1 MSTRL
6 EQLQAAAK
14 AKTAAGQ
21 PIFTSTVNAPQVA
34 TPAVQTAAVPAP
46 TQNKLAP
53 APQPTGTMKASATP
67 AISPQIQTEIQRKA
81 AAGIPLTN
89 TSNAANNAAY
99 AAAIPKAAVAPVAAP
114 KAAVSTTVA
123 PTAQATPT
131 TNYVAQG
138 GKTLN
143 DILYLKDNYN
153 ASNKN
158 YIASQ
163 ANPLY
168 AQLDPNTAAMV
179 KGMSAD
185 QLRSYINGMGT
196 KSPTTT
202 SETSAETP
210 IEEVV
215 PKDYRSLATA
225 AYEREL
231 ASMMAAA
238 QSQETELNRRYD
250 YANDVTQ
257 DNRTLRDASY
267 YRNNAPKAW
276 DGSTDYRTAMQG
288 RQDSIEDHYTQESL
302 TDATGAAYSQANA
315 FRNQSGNYI
324 ESKANELESAE
335 KQYNLQV
342 AGLTGVLNGQQTMQG
357 AANAA
362 STAGQVLNNQSQA
375 IANQIA
381 QIDLANYP
389 ETSQL
394 QIKQLQQQVQSGKI
408 SNDTAAY
415 QLTQLTDPN
424 SATNQAAALDLQI
437 KQIDA
442 SNYSEQQKLQLE
454 QLKKNI
460 AEIGKN
466 PYQSEADARLD
477 QLRVLTAEAEL
488 DKLQETAAKPDGKT
502 YEDYQSN
509 IEKIIQRDKKGVI
522 TNAPAVEEYI
532 VTSGL
537 SDYEQYRAIKA
548 AGLTWPEG
556 VPVPTKGE

>member
-46 TQNKLAP
+46 TQNKLTP
-53 APQPTGTMKASATP
+53 APQPIGTMKASSTP

-99 AAAIPKAAVAPVAAP
+99 AAAVPKAAVTPVATP
-114 KAAVSTTVA
+114 KAAVSPTVS

-185 QLRSYINGMGT
+185 QLRSYINGMGA

-202 SETSAETP
+202 SETS

-231 ASMMAAA
+231 AAMMAGA
-238 QSQETELNRRYD
+238 QAQETELNRRNE
-250 YANDVTQ
+250 YADFNTGERRVLQ
-257 DNRTLRDASY
+257 DSSIA
-267 YRNNAPKAW
+267 RNEAPVAW
-276 DGSTDYRTAMQG
+276 DGSGGYRGAQ
-288 RQDSIEDHYTQESL
+288 RDRSRDIEDHYTDEAL
-302 TDATGAAYSQANA
+302 KDNVAAAYAQTNA
-315 FRNQSGNYI
+315 FRDQSGNYI
-324 ESKANELESAE
+324 ETKASELESAE
-335 KQYNLQV
+335 KQYNLQL
-342 AGLTGVLNGQQTMQG
+342 AGLTGEINGQQTIQG
-357 AANAA
+357 AASAA
-362 STAGQVLNNQSQA
+362 STAGQLLSNQSQA
-375 IANQIA
+375 ISNQIA

-424 SATNQAAALDLQI
+424 SATNQAAALDLAM
-437 KQIDA
+437 KSIDA
-442 SNYSEQQKLQLE
+442 SNYSEAAKLQLE
-454 QLKKNI
+454 QLRKTV
-460 AEIGKN
+460 AEIGKT
-466 PYQSEADARLD
+466 PYQSDADARLD
-477 QLRVLTAEAEL
+477 QLKVLTAEAEL
-488 DKLQETAAKPDGKT
+488 QKLQEIEAKAAGKT

-509 IEKIIQRDKKGVI
+509 IEKLAVRDNKTGALKNPDV
-522 TNAPAVEEYI
+522 VEEYI
-532 VTSGL
+532 VNSDL
-537 SDYEQYRAIKA
+537 SEYEMYRAYRA
-548 AGLTWPEG
+548 NGLTWG
-556 VPVPTKGE
+556 GAVPSKGE

>member
-21 PIFTSTVNAPQVA
+21 PIFTSTVNAPQVD

-99 AAAIPKAAVAPVAAP
+99 AAAVPKAAVTPVATP
-114 KAAVSTTVA
+114 KAAVSPTVS

-185 QLRSYINGMGT
+185 QLRSYINGMGA

-202 SETSAETP
+202 SETS

-231 ASMMAAA
+231 AAMMAAA

-257 DNRTLRDASY
+257 DNRTLQDASF
-267 YRNNAPKAW
+267 YRNNAPTAW
-276 DGSTDYRTAMQG
+276 DGSTGYQAAQQDRG
-288 RQDSIEDHYTQESL
+288 RNIEDHYTQEAL
-302 TDATGAAYSQANA
+302 TDATGAAYAQANA

-324 ESKANELESAE
+324 ESKAAELESAE

-342 AGLTGVLNGQQTMQG
+342 AGLTGVLDGQQTMQG

-362 STAGQVLNNQSQA
+362 STAGQLLNNQSQA

-424 SATNQAAALDLQI
+424 STTNQAAALDLAM
-437 KQIDA
+437 KSIDA
-442 SNYSEQQKLQLE
+442 SNYSEAAKLQLE
-454 QLKKNI
+454 QLRKTV
-460 AEIGKN
+460 AEIGKT
-466 PYQSEADARLD
+466 PYQSDSDARLD
-477 QLRVLTAEAEL
+477 QLKVLTAEAEL
-488 DKLQETAAKPDGKT
+488 QKLQETESKNVGKT
-502 YEDYQSN
+502 YEDYQSSL
-509 IEKIIQRDKKGVI
+509 EKIAVRDSKTGNLKNPD
-522 TNAPAVEEYI
+522 TVEEYI
-532 VTSGL
+532 L
-537 SDYEQYRAIKA
+537 NSDMSEYEMYRAYRA
-548 AGLTWPEG
+548 NGLTWG
-556 VPVPTKGE
+556 GAVPSKGE

>member
-21 PIFTSTVNAPQVA
+21 PIFTSTVNAPQVS

-46 TQNKLAP
+46 TQNKLSP

-99 AAAIPKAAVAPVAAP
+99 AAAVPKAAVSPVAAP
-114 KAAVSTTVA
+114 KAAVSPTVA

-185 QLRSYINGMGT
+185 QLRSYINGMGA

-202 SETSAETP
+202 SETS

-238 QSQETELNRRYD
+238 QSQETELNRRYE
-250 YANDVTQ
+250 YANNIEQ
-257 DNRTLRDASY
+257 DNRQLEAASF
-267 YRNNAPKAW
+267 YRNNAPTAW
-276 DGSTDYRTAMQG
+276 DGSTGYQAAQNERNNT
-288 RQDSIEDHYTQESL
+288 IEDHYTQEAL
-302 TDATGAAYSQANA
+302 TDATGAAYAQANA

-424 SATNQAAALDLQI
+424 SATNQAAALELQM
-437 KQIDA
+437 KAIDA

-454 QLKKNI
+454 QLRKTV
-460 AEIGKN
+460 AEIGKV
-466 PYQSEADARLD
+466 PYQSETDKQLD
-477 QLRVLTAEAEL
+477 QLKVEQAKLELQKLREGETTKVAEAV
-488 DKLQETAAKPDGKT
+488 TF
-502 YEDYQSN
+502 EDVQSN
-509 IEKIIQRDKKGVI
+509 IEKIAQRDKKTNAI
-522 TNAPAVEEYI
+522 TNSTTIEDYI
-532 VTSGL
+532 LNSNL
-537 SDYEQYRAIKA
+537 SPYEMYRAYGVY
-548 AGLTWPEG
+548 GLKWEG
-556 VPVPTKGE
+556 AVPSKGE

>member
-6 EQLQAAAK
+6 EQLQAATK

-99 AAAIPKAAVAPVAAP
+99 AAAAAPKAAVAPAAAP
-114 KAAVSTTVA
+114 KAAVSPTVA

-185 QLRSYINGMGT
+185 QLRSYINGMGA

-202 SETSAETP
+202 SETS

-257 DNRTLRDASY
+257 DNRTLQDSSF
-267 YRNNAPKAW
+267 YRNNAPTAW
-276 DGSTDYRTAMQG
+276 DGSTGYQAAQ
-288 RQDSIEDHYTQESL
+288 QDRNRNIEDHYTQEAL

-324 ESKANELESAE
+324 ESKSAELESAD
-335 KQYNLQV
+335 KQYNLQL
-342 AGLTGVLNGQQTMQG
+342 AGLTGEINGQQTIQG
-357 AANAA
+357 KAAAA
-362 STAGQVLNNQSQA
+362 QLVSQN

-381 QIDLANYP
+381 QIDLATYP
-389 ETSQL
+389 ETSKLQL
-394 QIKQLQQQVQSGKI
+394 QQLQQQVKAGSI
-408 SNDTAAY
+408 SNDAAAY

-424 SATNQAAALDLQI
+424 STTNQAAALDLAM
-437 KQIDA
+437 KSIDA
-442 SNYSEQQKLQLE
+442 SNYSEAAKLQLE
-454 QLKKNI
+454 QLRKTV
-460 AEIGKN
+460 AEIGKT
-466 PYQSEADARLD
+466 PYQSDSDARLD
-477 QLRVLTAEAEL
+477 QLKVLTAEAEL
-488 DKLQETAAKPDGKT
+488 QKLQETEAKAAGKT

-509 IEKIIQRDKKGVI
+509 IEKLAVRDNKTGALKNPDV
-522 TNAPAVEEYI
+522 VEEYI
-532 VTSGL
+532 VNSDL
-537 SDYEQYRAIKA
+537 SEYEMYRAYRA
-548 AGLTWPEG
+548 NGLTWG
-556 VPVPTKGE
+556 GAVPSKGE

>member
-1 MSTRL
+1 
-6 EQLQAAAK
+6 
-14 AKTAAGQ
+14 
-21 PIFTSTVNAPQVA
+21 
-34 TPAVQTAAVPAP
+34 
-46 TQNKLAP
+46 
-53 APQPTGTMKASATP
+53 MKASATP

-99 AAAIPKAAVAPVAAP
+99 AAAVPKAAVTPAAAP
-114 KAAVSTTVA
+114 KAAVSPTVA

-158 YIASQ
+158 YISSQ

-185 QLRSYINGMGT
+185 QLRSYINGMGA

-202 SETSAETP
+202 SETS

-231 ASMMAAA
+231 AAMMAAA

-257 DNRTLRDASY
+257 DNRTLQDSSF
-267 YRNNAPKAW
+267 YRNNAPTAW
-276 DGSTDYRTAMQG
+276 DGSTGYQAAQ
-288 RQDSIEDHYTQESL
+288 QDRNRNIEDHYTQESL
-302 TDATGAAYSQANA
+302 TDATAAAYSQANA

-324 ESKANELESAE
+324 ESKSAELESAD
-335 KQYNLQV
+335 KQYNLQL
-342 AGLTGVLNGQQTMQG
+342 AGLTGEINGQQTIQG
-357 AANAA
+357 KAAAA
-362 STAGQVLNNQSQA
+362 QLVSQN
-375 IANQIA
+375 IANQIS
-381 QIDLANYP
+381 QIDLATYP
-389 ETSQL
+389 ETSKLQL
-394 QIKQLQQQVQSGKI
+394 QQLQQQVKAGSI
-408 SNDTAAY
+408 SNDAAAY

-424 SATNQAAALDLQI
+424 STTNQAAALELQM
-437 KQIDA
+437 KAIDA
-442 SNYSEQQKLQLE
+442 SSYSEQQKLQLE
-454 QLKKNI
+454 QLRKTV
-460 AEIGKN
+460 AEIGKT
-466 PYQSEADARLD
+466 PYQSETDKQLD
-477 QLRVLTAEAEL
+477 QLKVEQAKLELQKLREGEPAKADEA
-488 DKLQETAAKPDGKT
+488 TT
-502 YEDYQSN
+502 FEDVQSN
-509 IEKIIQRDKKGVI
+509 IEKIAQRDKKTNAI
-522 TNAPAVEEYI
+522 TNSTTVEDYI
-532 VTSGL
+532 LNSNL
-537 SDYEQYRAIKA
+537 SPYEMYRAYGVY
-548 AGLTWPEG
+548 GLKWEG
-556 VPVPTKGE
+556 AVPSKGE